1 MLPTLSEMKT
11 IPHAL
16 SAIALVAILSSADI
30 HAADSDT
37 PAPAKPAPAKTPPR
51 APTLVAVTIA
61 EDDPD
66 FAAGAAPTGPQ
77 TGPASATASAA
88 LDPAMTKK
96 IQSAPLAQRDAL
108 ITEIDARLNAARQA
122 LAALRQRV
130 SPSAQRNGSA
140 FVLQQAFTQA
150 RTSEQSLLN
159 SLQKARESKTATA
172 WTAVKGPLARNYG
185 DYAKAVADLEATWQ
199 NPAASGR

>member
-16 SAIALVAILSSADI
+16 SVIALVAVLSSADV
-30 HAADSDT
+30 HAAESDT

-88 LDPAMTKK
+88 LDPAVTKK

-122 LAALRQRV
+122 LAALR
-130 SPSAQRNGSA
+130 
-140 FVLQQAFTQA
+140 
-150 RTSEQSLLN
+150 
-159 SLQKARESKTATA
+159 
-172 WTAVKGPLARNYG
+172 
-185 DYAKAVADLEATWQ
+185 
-199 NPAASGR
+199 